1 VFAWCLKKQHLMAQL
16 SGEVEYVVV
25 SLVTQQAIWLR
36 RIIKDMVKKQEEPTT
51 LTMW

>member
-1 VFAWCLKKQHLMAQL
+1 MAQL

-25 SLVTQQAIWLR
+25 SWLR

-51 LTMW
+51 LTM